1 MRLVPGTQ
9 AAPTGCPR
17 RGRATTMQPCHARV
31 TSKGDARLLLDDGE
45 PMTDALPLPRRR
57 IPMVAM
63 PLLLVI
69 VLAIL
74 WTGFWLFARWQAQ
87 TRIDAWRE
95 HEARQ
100 GRVYT
105 CGSQQVA
112 GYPFRI
118 EVRCSDAVVELRT
131 LQPPLTIKLKDIV
144 SVAQVY
150 TPTLLIS
157 EFTGPL
163 TVAES
168 GQPAAFVAD
177 WRLAQASVRGLP
189 AAPERL
195 SVTMDGFTLERA
207 APSGAQLLMS
217 ASHSEIHARMDPSS
231 TPADPVVDLAL
242 RLTGAT
248 APALGP
254 YATRPLD
261 ADIATVVRGIRDIAP
276 KPLATRLREFQA
288 ANGRLDITR
297 ARLQQG
303 ETIGVVSG
311 SMALSRSGRADGAL
325 RLTVAGLDQ
334 FINAQGG
341 LEKLIPGLKLPD
353 NAGSTNSIDRLAGS
367 LDRLLPGLGGAVKS
381 RAGSLVGLLG
391 EPADLEGKQAVS
403 FPVRF
408 NDGVAF
414 FGPFQIGQTGPL
426 Y

>member
-1 MRLVPGTQ
+1 M
-9 AAPTGCPR
+9 
-17 RGRATTMQPCHARV
+17 
-31 TSKGDARLLLDDGE
+31 
-45 PMTDALPLPRRR
+45 PRRR

-69 VLAIL
+69 ALAIL

-95 HEARQ
+95 QEARL

-105 CGSQQVA
+105 CGSQQVG

-131 LQPPLTIKLKDIV
+131 LQPALTIKLKDIV

-150 TPTLLIS
+150 APTLLIS

-163 TVAES
+163 TVAET

-177 WRLAQASVRGLP
+177 WRLAQVSARGLP
-189 AAPERL
+189 VAPERL
-195 SVTMDGFTLERA
+195 SVAIDGFTLERA
-207 APSGAQLLMS
+207 ATSGAQLLMS
-217 ASHSEIHARMDPSS
+217 AGHAEIHARMDPSS

-254 YATRPLD
+254 YAYAARPLD

-288 ANGRLDITR
+288 ANGRLDIEK
-297 ARLQQG
+297 ARVQQG
-303 ETIGVVSG
+303 DTIAVTSG
-311 SMALSRSGRADGAL
+311 RMALSPSGRADGAL
-325 RLTVAGLDQ
+325 RLTVTGLDQ
-334 FINAQGG
+334 FIAAQGG
-341 LEKLIPGLKLPD
+341 IEKLVPGLKLPD
-353 NAGSTNSIDRLAGS
+353 SAGGSTNSIDRLAGS
-367 LDRLLPGLGGAVKS
+367 LDRLLPGLGGAVKG
-381 RAGSLVGLLG
+381 RAGSLIGMLG
-391 EPADLEGKQAVS
+391 EPAELEGKQAVS

-408 NDGVAF
+408 NDGAAF
-414 FGPFQIGQTGPL
+414 FGPFPIGQTGPL

>member
-1 MRLVPGTQ
+1 LL
-9 AAPTGCPR
+9 AAQPR
-17 RGRATTMQPCHARV
+17 EDCAACLAQV
-31 TSKGDARLLLDDGE
+31 TSEGDARLVLDHGDS
-45 PMTDALPLPRRR
+45 MTHALPLPRRR

-95 HEARQ
+95 HEARV

-105 CGSQQVA
+105 CGSQEVG

-118 EVRCSDAVVELRT
+118 EVRCRDAGVELRT

-144 SVAQVY
+144 SVAQIY
-150 TPTLLIS
+150 APTLLIS

-189 AAPERL
+189 AAPERM
-195 SVTMDGFTLERA
+195 SVAIDGFTLERA
-207 APSGAQLLMS
+207 APSGAQLLIGV
-217 ASHSEIHARMDPSS
+217 SHGEIHARMDPSS

-288 ANGRLDITR
+288 ANGRLDIEK
-297 ARLQQG
+297 ARVQQG
-303 ETIGVVSG
+303 DTIAVTSG
-311 SMALSRSGRADGAL
+311 RMALSPSGRADGAL
-325 RLTVAGLDQ
+325 RLTVTGLDQ
-334 FINAQGG
+334 FIAAQGG
-341 LEKLIPGLKLPD
+341 IEKLIPGIKLPD
-353 NAGSTNSIDRLAGS
+353 GAGASTNSIDRLAGS
-367 LDRLLPGLGGAVKS
+367 LDRLLPGLGGAVKG
-381 RAGSLVGLLG
+381 RAGSIIGMLG
-391 EPADLEGKQAVS
+391 EPAELEGRQAVS

-408 NDGVAF
+408 NDGAAF